1 MRLAEPAAEAAWYSG
16 LGPRRHRRSR
26 YGEQC
31 PVLTSAWPRSE
42 GAKERRSEGAK
53 ERRSEGAKERRTCN
67 NANVPAG
74 LLLGLGV
81 AIAVAAALTGEAL
94 VVAWLLARRRVAL
107 GWLVALAVALAVD
120 ALCVWQI
127 TDIWALRAGLEAG
140 TAGGKGVCQVFA
152 NQHLVLV
159 VCAVGAIVLAAAT
172 GASVQRAWHDRDTT
186 TRT

>member
-1 MRLAEPAAEAAWYSG
+1 M
-16 LGPRRHRRSR
+16 
-26 YGEQC
+26 
-31 PVLTSAWPRSE
+31 
-42 GAKERRSEGAK
+42 
-53 ERRSEGAKERRTCN
+53 TCN

-120 ALCVWQI
+120 ALCMWQI

-140 TAGGKGVCQVFA
+140 TAGGKGACQVFA

>member
-31 PVLTSAWPRSE
+31 PVLTSAWRGSE
-42 GAKERRSEGAK
+42 GAKERRSEGAR
-53 ERRSEGAKERRTCN
+53 ELMTCN

-120 ALCVWQI
+120 ALCMWQI
-127 TDIWALRAGLEAG
+127 
-140 TAGGKGVCQVFA
+140 
-152 NQHLVLV
+152 
-159 VCAVGAIVLAAAT
+159 
-172 GASVQRAWHDRDTT
+172 
-186 TRT
+186 